1 MILTA
6 DAAGVNA
13 NAREWRRMRLD
24 GAFSG
29 FSNGLSNCPDP
40 ALPASWG
47 QKEIGSL
54 SAV

>member
-1 MILTA
+1 VILTA

-13 NAREWRRMRLD
+13 NAREWRSLRLD
-24 GAFSG
+24 GAFSR
-29 FSNGLSNCPDP
+29 FSNGLSDCPG
-40 ALPASWG
+40 AGVPASWG